1 MGSGAAVARTV
12 KPWLSRLIDYALY
25 AALAVLAVKFVA
37 RKFSG
42 PSEGTRAAAFELPI
56 VDRPGE
62 HFRLQDH
69 AGKPV
74 LMEVFASWCGACR
87 RSAPALVESFER
99 HHQKGVDFV
108 GVSVDSSRED
118 AARVKAD
125 WSIPYDVTLDDGRVS
140 KNYGIEV
147 LPTFVLIGKDGT
159 VRHVSTGSVSPSD
172 IDRWLGEL

>member
-1 MGSGAAVARTV
+1 M

-25 AALAVLAVKFVA
+25 AALAVVAVKFVA

-42 PSEGTRAAAFELPI
+42 PAEGKPAASFELPI
-56 VDRPGE
+56 VNRPGE
-62 HFRLQDH
+62 QFRLQDH

-99 HHQKGVDFV
+99 HHKQGVQFV
-108 GVSVDSSRED
+108 GVSLDSSQED
-118 AARVKAD
+118 AARVKSD
-125 WSIPYDVTLDDGRVS
+125 WSIPYDIALDDGRVA

-159 VRHVSTGSVSPSD
+159 VRRVSTGSVSSSE